1 MAFQNNALH
10 VPQPLVDYCVA
21 YDPSEDSH
29 IRNLFFP
36 RKDIA
41 HEVDLIHTVDTAEIL
56 RLYDLD
62 VTGDSE
68 VGEVEWK
75 PGSDLTVR
83 VQPMAS
89 KARITPAL
97 KAGADPAF
105 QYEMRATKQAMI
117 SLGQRMEYLAVKQ
130 TMRSTSVLT
139 QYQTFNADTRWD
151 AFGSPDSSP
160 IDDLQA
166 AVATIRIKCGAK
178 AGKSTIRIAMHDYT
192 WMTLKQHQGVLDRIK
207 YQGLGAILT
216 KELLAKML
224 DLRSA
229 DDIIITNARYTNSEK
244 GATAAY
250 KAFIGSD
257 VIVALV
263 DDTDDLNAQALGR
276 EFVFD
281 GLGDGNNAFL
291 VRKWI
296 EEGRGMHLHVPFV
309 GVSCAVKYQA
319 TNAANAAYLLQGV
332 IDATDTN
339 RYPADMLD

>member
-1 MAFQNNALH
+1 MTVRHFRLQTRIAIAAAAIMAAMASCSAWERQADLEPTSTERSGH
-10 VPQPLVDYCVA
+10 GLQPPPRLEGSDTPAVVQLPKGSM
-21 YDPSEDSH
+21 PSTLPAQTGTLRWSSMNSQAQIAQVIDQARQS
-29 IRNLFFP
+29 
-36 RKDIA
+36 KDI
-41 HEVDLIHTVDTAEIL
+41 
-56 RLYDLD
+56 
-62 VTGDSE
+62 
-68 VGEVEWK
+68 
-75 PGSDLTVR
+75 
-83 VQPMAS
+83 
-89 KARITPAL
+89 
-97 KAGADPAF
+97 
-105 QYEMRATKQAMI
+105 
-117 SLGQRMEYLAVKQ
+117 
-130 TMRSTSVLT
+130 
-139 QYQTFNADTRWD
+139 
-151 AFGSPDSSP
+151 
-160 IDDLQA
+160 DLQA

-229 DDIIITNARYTNSEK
+229 DDIIITNARYTNSKK